1 MEGKT
6 NLGGLAEVVL
16 GNDPARLAEVAE
28 AKEQMRL
35 AQDLLA
41 MREAAGLTQRE
52 LAELVGTSHSN
63 ISRLESAT
71 YQGHSLSMLRRIAAA
86 LGHQV
91 EVRFVPKQKAA

>member
-1 MEGKT
+1 MAGKT

-16 GNDPARLAEVAE
+16 GNDPARLAEVE
-28 AKEQMRL
+28 EVKEQMRL

-52 LAELVGTSHSN
+52 LADLVGTSYSN

-71 YQGHSLSMLRRIAAA
+71 YRGHSLSMLRRIAEA